1 MTEYSNEN
9 SGAMFKNE
17 TDNEK
22 APAYKGKVNVEGT
35 DYQIAAWIRTSKA
48 GQKFMSLKV
57 QPMNANGS
65 AKPVAKSS
73 GFADLDDSI
82 PF

>member
-1 MTEYSNEN
+1 MEYDNTN

-22 APAYKGKVNVEGT
+22 APNYKGKLNVDGT
-35 DYQIAAWIRTSKA
+35 EMQIAAWIRTSKA
-48 GQKFMSLKV
+48 GVKFMSLKV
-57 QPMNANGS
+57 QPLNPNV
-65 AKPVAKSS
+65 AKPVAKSA